1 MRACSGLNCEKIQ
14 SSEKN
19 HLQKK
24 SYKKML
30 RLRHHFF
37 LGAAFFAD
45 FLGSGFFAAAF
56 FAAAMWFFT
65 SYRKG
70 LYFLL
75 IYQLINILVATAI
88 SRIELG

>member
-1 MRACSGLNCEKIQ
+1 
-14 SSEKN
+14 
-19 HLQKK
+19 
-24 SYKKML
+24 ML
-30 RLRHHFF
+30 GFRPHFF

-45 FLGSGFFAAAF
+45 FFGSGFFAAAF

-75 IYQLINILVATAI
+75 IYELINILVAKPF
-88 SRIELG
+88 SRIELGYKITFVLKLRHDLTKNELYV